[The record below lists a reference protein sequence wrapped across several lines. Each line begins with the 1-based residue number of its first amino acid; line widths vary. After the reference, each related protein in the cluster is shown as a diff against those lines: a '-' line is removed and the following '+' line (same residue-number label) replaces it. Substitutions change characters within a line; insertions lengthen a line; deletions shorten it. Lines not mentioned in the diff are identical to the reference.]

1 MRILFLTA
9 SIGTGHNKAIE
20 SVANALNIISKER
33 NKEDVEYK
41 IVDVYNYIN
50 VALGKFVSRSYERIV
65 NIMPN
70 VYGYFYALGEDSTT
84 LKEFLHH
91 IGVSKVKKL
100 IEDYDPDIIV
110 SSHESPS
117 GMVANLKQEYGLK
130 KELVGIVTDF
140 RAHPFW
146 VYKEIDKYMVP
157 NQFTK
162 SYLIKEGI
170 SPEKIYITGIPV
182 DLRFAESYDKS
193 ELRQKFNLDPDR
205 FTILLMGSW
214 LDIGIDTLFEFLNET
229 SLSIQVIAVS
239 GKNKN
244 LQEKLEKIKDKAKI
258 PVTVFGFINNV
269 YEVMHSSDIIIT
281 KPGGLISSETLA
293 AGLPMII
300 VNPIPGQEE
309 FNALYLTT
317 EGAAIRVNRLAEV
330 PTVIELLLNSPERIS
345 EMALNAK
352 RIGRP
357 RASFEIAEI
366 LLCRKG

>member
-9 SIGTGHNKAIE
+9 SIGTGHNKAVE
-20 SVANALNIISKER
+20 SVANALSIINKDR
-33 NKEDVEYK
+33 NSEDIEYK

-50 VALGKFVSRSYERIV
+50 DALGRFVSKSYERIV

-70 VYGYFYALGEDSTT
+70 IYGYFYALGEDSTA
-84 LKEFLHH
+84 LKAFLHH
-91 IGVSKVKKL
+91 IGINKVKRL
-100 IEDYDPDIIV
+100 IEDYDPDVIV

-117 GMVANLKQEYGLK
+117 GMVANLKRECGLK

-146 VYKEIDKYMVP
+146 VYREIDRYMVP

-170 SPEKIYITGIPV
+170 PPEKICITGIPV
-182 DLRFAESYDKS
+182 DLRFAEDYDKL
-193 ELRQKFNLDPDR
+193 ELRRRFNLDPSR

-214 LDIGIDTLFEFLNET
+214 LDIGIDTLFDFLNET
-229 SLSIQVIAVS
+229 SLPIQVIAVS

-244 LQEKLEKIKDKAKI
+244 LQERLEKIKDRANI

-269 YEVMHSSDIIIT
+269 YEVMHASDIIIT
-281 KPGGLISSETLA
+281 KPGGLISSEALA

-317 EGAAIRVNRLAEV
+317 EGAAVRVNKLTEV
-330 PTVIELLLNSPERIS
+330 PIVIELLLNSPERIS
-345 EMALNAK
+345 EMASNAK
-352 RIGRP
+352 RIGKP

-366 LLCRKG
+366 ILCRKD

>member
-33 NKEDVEYK
+33 CKEDVEYK

-50 VALGKFVSRSYERIV
+50 IALGKLVSKSYERIV
-65 NIMPN
+65 NIAPN
-70 VYGYFYALGEDSTT
+70 LYGYFYTLGEDSTT
-84 LKEFLHH
+84 LKDFLHH
-91 IGVSKVKKL
+91 IGVSRVKKL
-100 IEDYDPDIIV
+100 VEDYNPDVIV

-117 GMVANLKQEYGLK
+117 GMVAHLKQEYGLK
-130 KELVGIVTDF
+130 KELIGIVTDF

-157 NQFTK
+157 NQFTM
-162 SYLIKEGI
+162 SYLMKEGV

-182 DLRFAESYDKS
+182 DLRFTESYDKIK
-193 ELRQKFNLDPDR
+193 LRDKFHLDHNR

-229 SLSIQVIAVS
+229 SLPIQVIAVS

-244 LQEKLEKIKDKAKI
+244 LQEKLEKIRDKASI
-258 PVTVFGFINNV
+258 PVIVFGFINNV
-269 YEVMHSSDIIIT
+269 YEMMYSSDMIIT

-309 FNALYLTT
+309 FNALYLVT
-317 EGAAIRVNRLAEV
+317 EGAGIRVNKLGDV
-330 PTVIELLLNSPERIS
+330 PIIVELLLNHPERIS
-345 EMALNAK
+345 EMSNNAR

-357 RASFEIAEI
+357 RASFDIAEI
-366 LLCRKG
+366 ILCGKD

>member
-1 MRILFLTA
+1 MKILFLTA

-20 SVANALNIISKER
+20 SVANALNIISREKGL
-33 NKEDVEYK
+33 EDIEYE
-41 IVDVYNYIN
+41 IVDVYHYIN
-50 VALGKFVSRSYERIV
+50 VALGKFVSKSYERIV
-65 NIMPN
+65 NIAPN
-70 VYGYFYALGEDSTT
+70 LYGYFYTIGEDSTA

-91 IGVSKVKKL
+91 IGVGKVKNL
-100 IEDYDPDIIV
+100 IEEYDPDIIV

-130 KELVGIVTDF
+130 KELIGIITDF

-157 NQFTK
+157 NEFTRD
-162 SYLIKEGI
+162 YLIREGVP
-170 SPEKIYITGIPV
+170 SEKIHITGIPV
-182 DLRFAESYDKS
+182 DLRFAQEYNKE
-193 ELRQKFNLDPDR
+193 ELKEKFKLDPDK

-214 LDIGIDTLFEFLNET
+214 LDIGID
-229 SLSIQVIAVS
+229 SLIEALDKSSLPIQIIAVS
-239 GKNKN
+239 GKN
-244 LQEKLEKIKDKAKI
+244 EKLKERLEKIKDKATI
-258 PVTVFGFINNV
+258 PLTVFGFITNI
-269 YEVMHSSDIIIT
+269 YEVMHASDIIVT

-309 FNALYLTT
+309 FNALYLTA
-317 EGAAIRVNRLAEV
+317 EGAAIRVNKLSEV
-330 PTVIELLLNSPERIS
+330 PIIIDLLLRSPDRIR
-345 EMALNAK
+345 EMSDNAR

-366 LLCRKG
+366 ILCRRG